1 MTGPVVG
8 VDGGATRSRAVILD
22 GDGREVARTEGGPA
36 VADAR
41 SPDRAAAGVAELVR
55 ATATAAGVE
64 LPLPAVWAGLA
75 GAGREDSRSA
85 VQAALRGT
93 AVAAHVRVGTDVEA
107 AFHHAFPSGPGILL
121 VAGTG
126 SMAHGRSEGGREA
139 RTGGWGPLLGDEG
152 SGYSIALEALRSVVR
167 ARDGRGPETALTA
180 LLLGELGLAAEEALV
195 SWSAEASKGQVAA
208 LAPTVIRAALGG
220 DPVALD
226 IEARAVEA
234 LRQHVLALVDLLGP
248 WATSPAVGLTGGLLN
263 PGGPLRDAL
272 ARALAGD
279 PVVLFNGAVDAA
291 LGAAYLARSLVN
303 EPSA

>member
-22 GDGREVARTEGGPA
+22 GDGREVARMEGGPA

-41 SPDRAAAGVAELVR
+41 SPDRAAAAVAELVR
-55 ATATAAGVE
+55 AIATLAGVE

-93 AVAAHVRVGTDVEA
+93 ALAAHVRVGTDVEA
-107 AFHHAFPSGPGILL
+107 AFHHAFPIGPGILL

-126 SMAHGRSEGGREA
+126 SMAHGRSEGGGEA

-152 SGYSIALEALRSVVR
+152 SGYSIGLEALRSVVR

-208 LAPTVIRAALGG
+208 LAPTVIRAARGG
-220 DPVALD
+220 DPAAQD

-234 LRQHVLALVDLLGP
+234 LRRHVRTLVDLLGP
-248 WATSPAVGLTGGLLN
+248 WAAPPSVGFTGGLLN

-272 ARALAGD
+272 AGALAED

-291 LGAAYLARSLVN
+291 IGAARLARSLVN